1 MQIPVLIERTA
12 DRRFIA
18 TGSAP
23 FTVQA
28 EADTADEAL
37 EKVKQMIDDRVA
49 TGATIASVDLSG
61 PSNAW
66 LAGAGMF
73 AGDALFVE
81 WQRAIVDNRCVANSD
96 AESQ

>member
-18 TGSAP
+18 TGSSP

-28 EADTADEAL
+28 EADTADEAVA
-37 EKVKQMIDDRVA
+37 KVKQMIDDRVA
-49 TGATIASVDLSG
+49 TGATTASVDLNCS
-61 PSNAW
+61 SNSW
-66 LAGAGMF
+66 LAEGGMF

-81 WQRAIVDNRCVANSD
+81 WQRAMVDNRCVANAD

>member
-23 FTVQA
+23 FTVQG

-37 EKVKQMIDDRVA
+37 AMVKQMIDD
-49 TGATIASVDLSG
+49 
-61 PSNAW
+61 
-66 LAGAGMF
+66 
-73 AGDALFVE
+73 
-81 WQRAIVDNRCVANSD
+81 CV
-96 AESQ
+96 